1 MTSIIH
7 KTLNTIFFY
16 FFFIL
21 FYFILFYFIL
31 FHLFYLP
38 DSLSGAVYP
47 LPTSD
52 PKGCKNTPKKLGV
65 NKVPWIG
72 VEAGRANSGIAGPG
86 IDPNVDLELD
96 SRIDGIDSE
105 KHKVDKCNTKS

>member
-1 MTSIIH
+1 M
-7 KTLNTIFFY
+7 
-16 FFFIL
+16 
-21 FYFILFYFIL
+21 
-31 FHLFYLP
+31 
-38 DSLSGAVYP
+38 
-47 LPTSD
+47 
-52 PKGCKNTPKKLGV
+52 
-65 NKVPWIG
+65 PWIG